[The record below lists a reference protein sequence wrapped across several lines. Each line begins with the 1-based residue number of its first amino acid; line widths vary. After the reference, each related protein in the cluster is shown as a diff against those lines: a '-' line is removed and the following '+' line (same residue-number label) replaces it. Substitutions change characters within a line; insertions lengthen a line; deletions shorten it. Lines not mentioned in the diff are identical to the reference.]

1 MKAPERIKFRH
12 KAKTKAR
19 QAMFRTRQREK
30 GLALLQVR
38 ISRLAHA
45 KACEQCE
52 QCEQNGIT
60 LTELYQLAINN
71 TDPNQLPEKHPEVIE
86 GDLVGAR
93 QISPWIDPEVAE
105 TFEKLA
111 TNYRNRTIAMS
122 AIVYAYC
129 ARCEAE

>member
-19 QAMFRTRQREK
+19 QAMFRTRQRKK

-52 QCEQNGIT
+52 QNGIT
-60 LTELYQLAINN
+60 LTDLYQLAINH
-71 TDPNQLPEKHPEVIE
+71 TDPNQLPEKHPEVTE
-86 GDLVGAR
+86 GDLVGTR
-93 QISPWIDPEVAE
+93 QISPWIDPEVAK

-129 ARCEAE
+129 VHCEEE